1 MVLEIKK
8 YPDPIL
14 RKRCQEIKEVNEEIK
29 KLAEEMLKA
38 MYVGKGAG
46 LAAPQVGILKRL
58 IVIDIGKGPEVY
70 INPKIIKKQGK
81 IVSEEGCLSLPEVFL
96 KIKRAAKIKIEA
108 LDKKSQ
114 KITFKAE
121 GLRASGLQHE
131 IDHLN
136 GILILDRKNPFI
148 RIRDLLLGFF
158 QRKPQP

>member
-38 MYVGKGAG
+38 MYVEKGAG

-81 IVSEEGCLSLPEVFL
+81 IGCASSWDIE
-96 KIKRAAKIKIEA
+96 KI
-108 LDKKSQ
+108 DC
-114 KITFKAE
+114 
-121 GLRASGLQHE
+121 
-131 IDHLN
+131 D
-136 GILILDRKNPFI
+136 
-148 RIRDLLLGFF
+148 
-158 QRKPQP
+158 